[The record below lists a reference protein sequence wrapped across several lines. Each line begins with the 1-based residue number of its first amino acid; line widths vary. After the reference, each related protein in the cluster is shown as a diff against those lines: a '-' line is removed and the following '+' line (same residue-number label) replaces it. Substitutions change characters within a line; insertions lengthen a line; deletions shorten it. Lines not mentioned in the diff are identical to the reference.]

1 MPSRNAA
8 FIKRNLTG
16 RILEALRDNPVVV
29 LHGGRQTGKSTLV
42 QHLAA
47 GPHPAEY
54 ITLDDAVTLAA
65 ARSDPTGFVA
75 ALPTPVVIDEV
86 QRVPELFLPIKANV
100 DRDRRPGRFLLTGS
114 ANILLIP
121 RLSDSLAGRMELL
134 TLNPLSQGEVEGV
147 REAFVDRVFSDEAFP
162 VRREKMDRED
172 VMHRVLKGGYP
183 EALWRVSRR
192 RGAWFGSYLT
202 TILQRDV
209 RDLQEIDRLTELP
222 RLLSI
227 LAARTGTLL
236 NVADLSRTSGIPQRT
251 LARYLTLLQA
261 TFLMRLVPAWTA
273 SVRRRLLKSP
283 KILAVDTGLAS
294 YLLGL
299 DTAGLA
305 RMPDLY
311 GSLLETFVCDEIEK
325 QIPWNDVNPRSYH
338 FRTAEG
344 DEVDIVLESPSGR
357 LVGVEVKASASIGD
371 GDFKGL
377 RTLQALAGR
386 KFHRGILLYGGDT
399 MVPFGDGFTGLPVT
413 SVWRFEARRKA
424 R

>member
-1 MPSRNAA
+1 MPSPFAA
-8 FIKRNLTG
+8 FVKRNLTA
-16 RILEALRDNPVVV
+16 RVLEALRDNPVVV
-29 LHGGRQTGKSTLV
+29 LHGARQTGKSTLV

-54 ITLDDAVTLAA
+54 ITMDDAVTLAA
-65 ARSDPTGFVA
+65 ARSDPAGFVV

-86 QRVPELFLPIKANV
+86 QRVPELFLAIKANV

-121 RLSDSLAGRMELL
+121 RLSESLAGRMELL
-134 TLNPLSQGEVEGV
+134 TLYPLSQGEIEGV
-147 REAFVDRVFSDEAFP
+147 REAFIDRVFSDEAFP
-162 VRREKMDRED
+162 VAREETDRED
-172 VMHRVLKGGYP
+172 VRHRVLKGGYP
-183 EALWRVSRR
+183 EALSRAPKR

-209 RDLQEIDRLTELP
+209 RDLQEIERLTELP

-227 LAARTGTLL
+227 LSARTGTLL
-236 NVADLSRTSGIPQRT
+236 NVADLSRSSGIPQRT

-299 DTAGLA
+299 DAAGLA

-311 GSLLETFVCDEIEK
+311 GQLLETFVCGEIEK
-325 QIPWNDVNPRSYH
+325 QMAWSEVNPRSH
-338 FRTAEG
+338 QFRTAEG
-344 DEVDIVLESPSGR
+344 DEVDLVLESPSGK
-357 LVGVEVKASASIGD
+357 LVGVEVKAAASIGD

-377 RTLQALAGR
+377 RTLRALAGR
-386 KFHRGILLYGGDT
+386 KFHRGILLYGGN
-399 MVPFGDGFTGLPVT
+399 MVVPFGEGFTALPVT
-413 SVWRFEARRKA
+413 SVWKRRS

>member
-1 MPSRNAA
+1 MRSRMPALFR
-8 FIKRNLTG
+8 RNLTA
-16 RILEALRDNPVVV
+16 RILDALRDTPVVV
-29 LHGGRQTGKSTLV
+29 LHGARQTGKSTLV
-42 QHLAA
+42 QQIAA

-65 ARSDPTGFVA
+65 ARSDPAGFVA

-86 QRVPELFLPIKANV
+86 QRVPELFLAIKANV
-100 DRDRRPGRFLLTGS
+100 DRDRRSGRFLLTGS
-114 ANILLIP
+114 ANILFIP
-121 RLSDSLAGRMELL
+121 RLSESLAGRMELL
-134 TLNPLSQGEVEGV
+134 TLYPLSQGEVEGV

-162 VRREKMDRED
+162 VRREHLDRQD

-183 EALWRVSRR
+183 EALSRAPRR

-236 NVADLSRTSGIPQRT
+236 NVADLSRSSGIPQRT

-283 KILAVDTGLAS
+283 KSLAVDTGLAS

-299 DTAGLA
+299 DAAGLA

-311 GSLLETFVCDEIEK
+311 GYLLETFVCAELEK
-325 QIPWNDVNPRSYH
+325 QIPWNEVNARSYH

-344 DEVDIVLESPSGR
+344 DEVDLVLESPSGT
-357 LVGVEVKASASIGD
+357 LVGIEVKASTSIGD

-386 KFHRGILLYGGDT
+386 KFHRGVLLYGGDT
-399 MVPFGDGFTGLPVT
+399 VVPFGERFIAVPLT
-413 SVWRFEARRKA
+413 SVWRFEARRKS